1 MKTFSFTISFMLPLF
16 YLGIVILYYRIF
28 TGKIKT
34 RLSKTTPFLI
44 ALLIFH
50 LIELAIRIYALG
62 TMPLSSIHDAASFLA
77 LSILIVYM
85 IIELSLNNRA
95 SGLFILSFAF
105 ILEVISTFYLTW
117 EKETNELL
125 TNPYFA
131 VHASMSVMGYTALSL
146 SAIYALMYIIQ
157 NRNLK
162 KKKMGLLYTQLPAL
176 TYLEKM
182 SIRSV
187 LIGIILLGLG
197 IMHGHF
203 QAHRVFGTYFPMDPK
218 VLLSDAIW
226 LFYFFGYV
234 LSRIMKWRGRW
245 MANLALSGFFVLLM
259 VSVLV
264 MFLMESF
271 HRFF

>member
-1 MKTFSFTISFMLPLF
+1 MKTVSFTISFLLPVF
-16 YLGIVILYYRIF
+16 YLVIVILYYRIF
-28 TGKIKT
+28 TGKIKS
-34 RLSKTTPFLI
+34 RLSKTTP
-44 ALLIFH
+44 LLIGLLVFH
-50 LIELAIRIYALG
+50 IIELALRTSALH
-62 TMPLSSIHDAASFLA
+62 TMPLSSIHDATSFLA
-77 LSILIVYM
+77 FSILLVYM

-105 ILEVISTFYLTW
+105 ILEIISTFYLTW
-117 EKETNELL
+117 EKETSELL

-131 VHASMSVMGYTALSL
+131 IHASMSVMGYTALSL

-187 LIGIILLGLG
+187 VIGIILLGLG

-203 QAHRVFGTYFPMDPK
+203 QLRKCYCTATQH
-218 VLLSDAIW
+218 IH
-226 LFYFFGYV
+226 
-234 LSRIMKWRGRW
+234 WR
-245 MANLALSGFFVLLM
+245 
-259 VSVLV
+259 
-264 MFLMESF
+264 EKT
-271 HRFF
+271 